1 MERRKEEQL
10 GSVILRYLRE
20 SQLESP
26 LNEHRL
32 VGAWAQVAGE
42 QVERYTESVRIYN
55 QTLYVKLRSP
65 MLRAQLQMQRTEL
78 VRKLNASVRANVIT
92 DIAFLT

>member
-10 GSVILRYLRE
+10 GNVILRFLRE

-32 VGAWAQVAGE
+32 VSAWADVAGE
-42 QVERYTESVRIYN
+42 QVARYTENVRIHN

-65 MLRAQLQMQRTEL
+65 MLRAQLQMQRTDL